1 MRNLRFNIL
10 VMELNLNLSEVLWGG
25 GTSTEMNSH
34 EYFHDNLENDIDYY
48 RLKQIDFDVQS

>member
-1 MRNLRFNIL
+1 
-10 VMELNLNLSEVLWGG
+10 MELNLNLSEVLWGG

>member
-1 MRNLRFNIL
+1 
-10 VMELNLNLSEVLWGG
+10 MELNLNLSEVLWGG
-25 GTSTEMNSH
+25 TSTEMSSH